1 MKNIFFLAIISVIC
15 AACTKDPGITSEPTD
30 SAQDGWISVFIP
42 NKDSL
47 NTRGG
52 GLQKVLHSGSW
63 IMVEDA
69 WSIPAEGKPGYL
81 VHAPRLFVSSV
92 HGTHW
97 DTLSVPSKGFV
108 HALYSDSTAFFVG
121 TTTGDVLRY
130 FPDSKEWEKI
140 HVLDSTNGIEYGVY
154 GISKF
159 ENNLI
164 VCLAGFKDSVSRE
177 VESVIR
183 LQDGNSWVNLETPP
197 IHYDAYSAKTVPLQ
211 FHKGTEWNGK
221 FYGAT
226 MDGVFELEPG
236 SRTWKLL
243 PFPPKVHYTKSYVAN
258 PIMDIL
264 IHKNKM
270 VIVDEWSKLVYEW
283 DNSKND
289 WVSMDSLFLDAHDK
303 DRFEKDSLD
312 YTICINS
319 IFGKHALVSDGEHLF
334 SFGDRSYPKVYM
346 GDYGEPYGNIPRG
359 WRKIAG
365 ENIKGQQLPT
375 QRIYGGDVVDGVLYA
390 ASYEGLYKIPL
401 KNLDSIIAN
410 EKDFF

>member
-1 MKNIFFLAIISVIC
+1 MKNVFFLAIFSMIC
-15 AACTKDPGITSEPTD
+15 VACTKDPGVTSVPAD
-30 SAQDGWISVFIP
+30 SALDGWTSVFIP

-47 NTRGG
+47 NTRGS
-52 GLQKVLHSGSW
+52 GLQEILHSGSW

-140 HVLDSTNGIEYGVY
+140 NVLDSSNGIEYGVY

-226 MDGVFELEPG
+226 MDGVFELTLET
-236 SRTWKLL
+236 RQWKQL
-243 PFPPKVHYTKSYVAN
+243 PYPPKVEYTKELFAN
-258 PIMDIL
+258 PVQDIL
-264 IHKNKM
+264 VHKNKLVM
-270 VIVDEWSKLVYEW
+270 VDQWSMLVYEW
-283 DNSKND
+283 NAPEND
-289 WVSMDSLFLDAHDK
+289 WISMDSLFLNRYDK
-303 DRFEKDSLD
+303 GGLD
-312 YTICINS
+312 YTINLNS
-319 IFGKHALVSDGEHLF
+319 INGKHALVSDDEHLF

-346 GDYGEPYGNIPRG
+346 GDYGEPYGNIPKG

-365 ENIKGQQLPT
+365 ENIKGQQIPT

-390 ASYEGLYKIPL
+390 ASYDGLYKIPL

-410 EKDFF
+410 EKDYF

>member
-1 MKNIFFLAIISVIC
+1 M
-15 AACTKDPGITSEPTD
+15 
-30 SAQDGWISVFIP
+30 
-42 NKDSL
+42 
-47 NTRGG
+47 
-52 GLQKVLHSGSW
+52 
-63 IMVEDA
+63 
-69 WSIPAEGKPGYL
+69 
-81 VHAPRLFVSSV
+81 
-92 HGTHW
+92 
-97 DTLSVPSKGFV
+97 
-108 HALYSDSTAFFVG
+108 
-121 TTTGDVLRY
+121 LRY

-140 HVLDSTNGIEYGVY
+140 NVLDSSNGIEYGVY

-226 MDGVFELEPG
+226 MDGVFELTLET
-236 SRTWKLL
+236 RQWKQL
-243 PFPPKVHYTKSYVAN
+243 PYPPKVEYTKELFTN
-258 PIMDIL
+258 PVQDIL
-264 IHKNKM
+264 VHKNKLVM
-270 VIVDEWSKLVYEW
+270 VDQWSMLVYEW
-283 DNSKND
+283 NAPEND
-289 WVSMDSLFLDAHDK
+289 WISMDSLFLNRYDK
-303 DRFEKDSLD
+303 GGLD
-312 YTICINS
+312 YTINLNS
-319 IFGKHALVSDGEHLF
+319 INGKHALVSDGEHLF

-346 GDYGEPYGNIPRG
+346 GDYGEPYGNIPKG

-410 EKDFF
+410 EKDYF

>member
-1 MKNIFFLAIISVIC
+1 MKNVFFLAIFSMIC
-15 AACTKDPGITSEPTD
+15 VACTKDPGVTSVPAD
-30 SAQDGWISVFIP
+30 SALDGWTSVFIP

-47 NTRGG
+47 NTRGS
-52 GLQKVLHSGSW
+52 GLQEILHSGSW

-140 HVLDSTNGIEYGVY
+140 NVLDSSNGIEYGVY

-226 MDGVFELEPG
+226 MDGVFELTLET
-236 SRTWKLL
+236 RQWKQL
-243 PFPPKVHYTKSYVAN
+243 PYPPKVEYTKELFAN
-258 PIMDIL
+258 PVQDIL
-264 IHKNKM
+264 VHKNKLVM
-270 VIVDEWSKLVYEW
+270 VDQWSMLVYEW
-283 DNSKND
+283 NAPEND
-289 WVSMDSLFLDAHDK
+289 WISMDSLFLNRYDK
-303 DRFEKDSLD
+303 GGLD
-312 YTICINS
+312 YTINLNS
-319 IFGKHALVSDGEHLF
+319 INGKHALVSDDEHLF

-346 GDYGEPYGNIPRG
+346 GDYGEPYGNIPKG

-375 QRIYGGDVVDGVLYA
+375 QRIYGGDVVDGVFYA

-410 EKDFF
+410 EKDYF

>member
-1 MKNIFFLAIISVIC
+1 MKNVFFLAIFSMIC
-15 AACTKDPGITSEPTD
+15 VACTKDSGVTSEPAD
-30 SAQDGWISVFIP
+30 SALDGWTSVFIP

-47 NTRGG
+47 NTRGS
-52 GLQKVLHSGSW
+52 GLQEILHSGSW
-63 IMVEDA
+63 LMVEDA

-140 HVLDSTNGIEYGVY
+140 NVLDSSNGIEYGVY

-226 MDGVFELEPG
+226 MDGVFELTLET
-236 SRTWKLL
+236 RQWKQL
-243 PFPPKVHYTKSYVAN
+243 PYPPKVEYTKELFAN
-258 PIMDIL
+258 PVQDIL
-264 IHKNKM
+264 VHKNKLVM
-270 VIVDEWSKLVYEW
+270 VDQWSMLIYEW
-283 DNSKND
+283 NAPEND
-289 WVSMDSLFLDAHDK
+289 WISMDSLFLNRYDK
-303 DRFEKDSLD
+303 GGLD
-312 YTICINS
+312 YTINLNS
-319 IFGKHALVSDGEHLF
+319 INGKHALVSDGEHLF

-346 GDYGEPYGNIPRG
+346 GDYGEPYGNIPKG

-375 QRIYGGDVVDGVLYA
+375 QRIYGGDVVDGVHYV

-410 EKDFF
+410 EKDYF